1 MASCSFNN
9 EDPMSHPEITTE
21 AVRLALGMHQLRA
34 EYAGRNI
41 ANANV
46 PGTQALRPDFAQT
59 QRLLEEAAGVGSEDA
74 FQVEQRLSA
83 HRASD
88 SVSLQAGGMAKNQ
101 VDEEVADMV
110 GASLAY
116 QTLSQSLSRYFGL
129 MRLAVT
135 GRG

>member
-1 MASCSFNN
+1 
-9 EDPMSHPEITTE
+9 MSHPEITTD

-34 EYAGRNI
+34 EYASRNI

-46 PGTQALRPDFAQT
+46 PGTQAVRPDFAQT
-59 QRLLEEAAGVGSEDA
+59 QGLLEEAARVGSGNA
-74 FQVEQRLSA
+74 FQVRQRLSA
-83 HRASD
+83 HRTSD
-88 SVSLQAGGMAKNQ
+88 SVSLEASAIATNQ
-101 VDEEVADMV
+101 VDEAVADMV

-116 QTLSQSLSRYFGL
+116 QTLTQSLSRYFGL